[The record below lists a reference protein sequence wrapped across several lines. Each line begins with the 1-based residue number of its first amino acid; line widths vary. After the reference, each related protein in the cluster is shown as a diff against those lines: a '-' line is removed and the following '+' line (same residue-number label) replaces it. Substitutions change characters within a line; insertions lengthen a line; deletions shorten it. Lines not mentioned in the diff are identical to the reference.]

1 MPRIVNELL
10 YKFKICKEDSL
21 LMHYESYSIE
31 RSVKLFEAKFRL
43 TNGELGER
51 IFRKISKD

>member
-10 YKFKICKEDSL
+10 YKSKIFKEDSL

-31 RSVKLFEAKFRL
+31 RSVKLFEAKFR
-43 TNGELGER
+43 
-51 IFRKISKD
+51 